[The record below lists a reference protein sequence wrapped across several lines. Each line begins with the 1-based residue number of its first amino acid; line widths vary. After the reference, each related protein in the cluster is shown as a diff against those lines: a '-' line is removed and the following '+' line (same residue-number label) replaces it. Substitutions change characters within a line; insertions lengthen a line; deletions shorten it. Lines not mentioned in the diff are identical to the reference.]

1 MAGATDPT
9 ASFPCSTTHD
19 EVGIPKLRDH
29 LATLDE
35 KPDSASIV
43 CFVDETRDVEVLY
56 DNNEDPAAAPSRRR
70 VALPSSTTIP
80 VRHVELSASQHDGD
94 GSLFQAASHPTG
106 DRLHSYRDLEQR
118 TLSTIPPGSRLALS
132 DANDSLFDRAF
143 PLRSWREAKLMKYY
157 LDYMCNWFDL
167 CDTTRH
173 FAVDVPRRAM
183 SCPTLLNAIFALSS
197 RHLSLKGRHFDQWI
211 SHQYHE
217 HCLRELSS
225 ISNDSQALLND
236 DLLAAT
242 ILLRTLEELEVP
254 ILGTDNEGHLLGIQ
268 VFMNAHG
275 SSSTA
280 SSLRQAAFWI
290 GLRQEVTMAV
300 ASQRSI
306 KISLTHDFVDHSFT
320 HAGDDM
326 WANRVIVH
334 CAKVVQFCFG
344 ESHHRPEDYR
354 ALVEYDQGWLHSRPS
369 SFLPIAYMD
378 PDATRGEVFPH
389 ILYLSHA
396 VGVVHS
402 ILAQALLMCYDPT
415 LPKIGPARK
424 TAEKNRENGIRRQI
438 LQLCGTALSN
448 DSTIPAMITA
458 SLGIATCGDRFNDDV
473 TRKALLDVLIRT
485 EVDHAWPTGNI
496 QSSLKSAWGWD
507 STTEHQSGVASY
519 SVNMR

>member
-1 MAGATDPT
+1 MQ
-9 ASFPCSTTHD
+9 FCFID
-19 EVGIPKLRDH
+19 E
-29 LATLDE
+29 TLD
-35 KPDSASIV
+35 
-43 CFVDETRDVEVLY
+43 VESLY
-56 DNNEDPAAAPSRRR
+56 GDGYDPGPG
-70 VALPSSTTIP
+70 PSSKKAALQLPTSLPI
-80 VRHVELSASQHDGD
+80 HHGEASMSQHHGG
-94 GSLFQAASHPTG
+94 GSLLQTTSCPTG
-106 DRLHSYRDLEQR
+106 DRLQSYRDLDQR
-118 TLSTIPPGSRLALS
+118 KLSTIPLGSRLGLS
-132 DANDSLFDRAF
+132 ETNDSPLDRAF
-143 PLRSWREAKLMKYY
+143 PLHSWREAKLMKYY
-157 LDYMCNWFDL
+157 LEYMCNWFDL

-173 FAVDVPRRAM
+173 FAIHVPRKAL

-197 RHLSLKGRHFDQWI
+197 RHLSLKGQQFDQWI

-217 HCLRELSS
+217 RCLQQLSR

-254 ILGTDNEGHLLGIQ
+254 LLGTDNEGHLLGIQ

-275 SSSTA
+275 SSATS
-280 SSLRQAAFWI
+280 SSLRQAAFWV

-306 KISLTHDFVDHSFT
+306 KISLTHNFIDQSFT
-320 HAGDDM
+320 HAGDDT
-326 WANRVIVH
+326 WANRVILH

-344 ESHHRPEDYR
+344 ESHHKPEEYR
-354 ALVEYDQGWLHSRPS
+354 ALVEYDKGWLHYRPS

-378 PDATRGEVFPH
+378 PDASRGEVFPH

-396 VGVVHS
+396 VVIGVVHS

-424 TAEKNRENGIRRQI
+424 TSQEARENDIRQQVI
-438 LQLCGTALSN
+438 HLCGTALSN

-458 SLGIATCGDRFNDDV
+458 SLGIATCGDRFKDDAE
-473 TRKALLDVLIRT
+473 RNALLGVLIKT
-485 EVDHAWPTGNI
+485 EADHAWPTGNI

-507 STTEHQSGVASY
+507 
-519 SVNMR
+519 